1 MDNSDQ
7 QGAIN
12 GILQLKK
19 GRDKPVIQRHPW
31 VYSGAVAHVI
41 GDPQPGDTILIQNHR
56 QKPLAIGYYNPH
68 SQIVVRICTWD
79 PDQPLSEGFWREK
92 ITRAYT
98 GRQLLAFDPETNG
111 YRLIFGETD
120 GIPGLI
126 VDRYANY
133 LVMQC
138 LTLGIDCRKETFV
151 NILKETPLPDGTLPV
166 GILERSDVAVRAKEN
181 LPQSDGLLWGKA
193 PAESV
198 TVKENGFSFEVDLI
212 GGHKTGFYLDQRDN
226 RQLLTS
232 PSLTAGKEVLNVF
245 AYTGGFAVTG
255 AAGGATSILN
265 IDTSIS
271 ALELAEKN
279 VLANFP
285 ERVDHDE
292 YLAGDAFQILRD
304 FRDSGRTFDLIVL
317 DPPKFVHG
325 RRDLQRAS
333 RGYKDINWL
342 GMRLLKPGGILMTF
356 SCSGLVSIDLFQ
368 KIIFGAAVDAGRE
381 VQILRHLHQGADHPI
396 LVTFPES
403 AYLKGFLCR
412 VW

>member
-19 GRDKPVIQRHPW
+19 GRDKPVVQRHPW
-31 VYSGAVAHVI
+31 VFSGAVAHII
-41 GDPQPGDTILIQNHR
+41 GDPQPGDSILIQNNR
-56 QKPLAIGYYNPH
+56 QKPLAVGYYNPH

-79 PDQPLSEGFWREK
+79 PDQPLNEGFWREK
-92 ITRAYT
+92 IARAYT
-98 GRQLLAFDPETNG
+98 GRQLLDFGTETNC
-111 YRLIFGETD
+111 YRLIFGEAD

-138 LTLGIDCRKETFV
+138 LTLGIDRRKKMLV
-151 NILKETPLPDGTLPV
+151 NILKNARLPDGTSPV

-181 LPQSDGLLWGKA
+181 LPQSDGLLWGT
-193 PAESV
+193 PPPESL
-198 TVKENGFSFEVDLI
+198 TVNENGLPFEVDLI

-226 RQLLTS
+226 RRLLAKPT
-232 PSLTAGKEVLNVF
+232 LTAGKDVLNVF
-245 AYTGGFAVTG
+245 AYTGGFAVTA
-255 AAGGATSILN
+255 AAGGASSILN
-265 IDTSIS
+265 IDTSIG

-285 ERVDHDE
+285 ERVEHDE

-304 FRDSGRTFDLIVL
+304 FRDSGRVFDLIVL
-317 DPPKFVHG
+317 DPPKFVHSQ
-325 RRDLQRAS
+325 RDIRRAS

-356 SCSGLVSIDLFQ
+356 SCSGLVSNDLFQ

-396 LVTFPES
+396 SVTFPES